1 MMTRRRL
8 LALLAAGAGA
18 AVAAP
23 ILRRRLGARGR
34 RATVRVLPVPSYA
47 ALTAALLAAAVPAA
61 HLALIRGR
69 TVLLKPNLVEYRP
82 GQPINTDP
90 RFVAALIEAF
100 ASLGAADVIVGEGP
114 GHRRDTDYLL
124 AASGLGEVVRR
135 AGVRFV
141 DLNLDTNGAQPIP
154 GGGVSGLRRL
164 HLPRTVTDAAY
175 VVSVPKMKTHHLVGV
190 TLSLKNLFGVVPGTA
205 YGWPKNLLHWHG
217 IERAI
222 VDIAA
227 TVQPDLAVVDGIV
240 GMDGDGPLW
249 GRPVG
254 AGVVVVG
261 DALASVDATCCRLMG
276 FRPEAVPYLVAAAE
290 THGAIAA
297 GRIEVAGPPLASLVR
312 PFTPAVDFSGLREP
326 A

>member
-18 AVAAP
+18 ALAAP
-23 ILRRRLGARGR
+23 ILVRRWGARGR
-34 RATVRVLPVPSYA
+34 PATVRVLSVPSYA
-47 ALTAALLAAAVPAA
+47 ALTPAMLADAVPAA
-61 HLALIRGR
+61 HRSRIRGR

-82 GQPINTDP
+82 GEPINTDP

-124 AASGLGEVVRR
+124 AASGLGEVIRDT
-135 AGVRFV
+135 GVRFV
-141 DLNLDTNGAQPIP
+141 DLNLDTTRLQPIP
-154 GGGVSGLRRL
+154 GGGASGLRRL

-217 IERAI
+217 IERSI
-222 VDIAA
+222 VDIAT

-249 GRPVG
+249 GRPVDS
-254 AGVVVVG
+254 GVVVVG

-276 FRPEAVPYLVAAAE
+276 LRAEGVPYLAAAAVA
-290 THGAIAA
+290 HGAIAA
-297 GRIEVAGPPLASLVR
+297 GRIDVLGPPLASLAR
-312 PFTPAVDFSGLREP
+312 SFTPAVGFPGLREH